1 MASRPVVPQQVRG
14 GLNKQHHPEPQKKT
28 MAAGGENKSR
38 RALGDIGNLA
48 AGIVPEIPGKQITR
62 PLTRSFRAQLLANAQ
77 AAAAADNN
85 KQQICVNVDHKPAKK
100 ALVATKRPTAAAA
113 ALPKPKPKPAV
124 TSDEVIVLSPDSE
137 VKSNKKKCQ
146 ERSKKNKKLQ
156 TLTSIL
162 TTSSKIA
169 CKPKEKEVFNID
181 ASDAGNHL
189 AAVEYVED
197 IYKFY
202 KLVENESRPIY
213 YMDSQPEINTR
224 MRSILIDWLID
235 VHQKFDLSRETLY
248 LTISVIDRFLSV
260 KTVPRKELQ
269 LVGISATLLA
279 SKYEEIWPPEVNE
292 LVTISDRAYCGQQ
305 ILAMEK
311 TILAHLEWTLT
322 VPTQFVFLARFAKA
336 GTAKTTPTAPALD
349 GEVEHMA
356 NYLSELGLMDYEC
369 SVMFPP
375 SMAAAAAVYTARR
388 MMNRAPAWTDVLEFH
403 TGYTEKEVG
412 DCGRVLVE
420 LMGKVKDGKLK
431 TVFHKYSSSSR
442 GSVALIPLPAPAAN
456 SLP

>member
-1 MASRPVVPQQVRG
+1 MASRPIVPQQVRG
-14 GLNKQHHPEPQKKT
+14 GLNKHPEPQKKT

-48 AGIVPEIPGKQITR
+48 AGIVPEIPGKQIAR
-62 PLTRSFRAQLLANAQ
+62 PVTRSFRAQLLANAQ

-85 KQQICVNVDHKPAKK
+85 KKKICVNVDHKKK

-113 ALPKPKPKPAV
+113 AAVPKQKPKPPV
-124 TSDEVIVLSPDSE
+124 TNEEVIVLSSDSE
-137 VKSNKKKCQ
+137 AKSNKKKCQ
-146 ERSKKNKKLQ
+146 EKSKKKNKKLQ

-162 TTSSKIA
+162 TTSSKLA

-181 ASDAGNHL
+181 APDAGNHL

-202 KLVENESRPIY
+202 KLVENESRPIC
-213 YMDSQPEINTR
+213 YMNSQPEINTR
-224 MRSILIDWLID
+224 MRSILVDWLID

-248 LTISVIDRFLSV
+248 LTINIIDRFLSV
-260 KTVPRKELQ
+260 QTVQRKELQ
-269 LVGISATLLA
+269 LVGISATLMA

-292 LVTISDRAYCGQQ
+292 LVNISDRAYCGQQ

-322 VPTQFVFLARFAKA
+322 VPTQFVFLTRFAKA
-336 GTAKTTPTAPALD
+336 GAAVFAAATTPVLD
-349 GEVEHMA
+349 VKVEHMA

-375 SMAAAAAVYTARR
+375 SMAAAAAVYVARTV
-388 MMNRAPAWTDVLEFH
+388 MNRAPGWTDVLEFH
-403 TGYTEKEVG
+403 TGYSEKEVR

-420 LMGKVKDGKLK
+420 LIGKVKDGKLK
-431 TVFHKYSSSSR
+431 AVAHKYSSSSK
-442 GSVALIPLPAPAAN
+442 GSVALIPVPSPAAN